1 MRASHRCA
9 APEGTMR
16 SSAFRLCIAL
26 LTTPLA
32 AAVANAEG
40 VAPEVQQQLDA
51 LARENAEL
59 RRTVESLADE
69 VRAARDEART
79 AGQPVP
85 ARMAAP
91 VAGAPRDGALLSVG
105 GGRVQL
111 LDLSLD
117 VLASAGWSGADDE
130 QLELLQG
137 GGHDPR
143 RRGFTLQQAELS
155 MMGAV
160 DPFFTAEAHVVY
172 FIDSEGESRFELEE
186 AFVTTTS
193 LPFGLHERGA
203 QLEMGQFFTEFGRVN
218 PQHPHQ
224 WDWQD
229 QPVVNSRFFGEDGMR
244 GPGVRLGWLLPTPW
258 TSEIHLGAQN
268 ANGETMLSFLASD
281 EAFEERPIGGRPYGD
296 VSVRSPKDLLYL
308 ARWVNGVEV
317 GQTVNAQL
325 GVSYVTGPN
334 ASGRDGQTHIVGG
347 DVFARW
353 RPLAGDRGWPF
364 VTFQAELMGRRY
376 EADGFALCADEDDCD
391 ASTIAVGGDDL
402 EDWGFYAQA
411 LYGFRR
417 PWAAGFRVE
426 HAAGSGRGF
435 DLEASLEAGAPAF
448 SSREDDPFRSD
459 RTRIAPL
466 LVFYPSEFSRL
477 RLQANYDW
485 TDGPDLDDALSVW
498 AGVEFLLGAHPAH
511 RF

>member
-1 MRASHRCA
+1 
-9 APEGTMR
+9 MR

-32 AAVANAEG
+32 AAVATAEG

-79 AGQPVP
+79 AGQPAP
-85 ARMAAP
+85 APPGGAA
-91 VAGAPRDGALLSVG
+91 VAGGAARDGALLSLG

-111 LDLSLD
+111 LDISLD
-117 VLASAGWSGADDE
+117 VLAAAGWSGADNE

-155 MMGAV
+155 FLGAV
-160 DPFFTAEAHVVY
+160 DPYFLAEAHLIY
-172 FIDSEGESRFELEE
+172 FLDPEGESRFELEE
-186 AFVTTTS
+186 AFATSTS

-203 QLEMGQFFTEFGRVN
+203 QLKLGHFFTEFGRIN

-224 WDWQD
+224 WDWMD

-244 GPGVRLGWLLPTPW
+244 APGVRLGWLLPTPW
-258 TSEIHLGAQN
+258 YSEVMLGSQN

-281 EAFEERPIGGRPYGD
+281 EAFEERPIGGRPYGEVD
-296 VSVRSPKDLLYL
+296 VRSPKDLLYL
-308 ARWVNGVEV
+308 ARWVNGVDLSD
-317 GQTVNAQL
+317 TVSAQL
-325 GVSYVTGPN
+325 GTSYVTGPN
-334 ASGRDGQTHIVGG
+334 ASGRDGRTHILGT
-347 DVFARW
+347 DVVVKW
-353 RPLAGDRGWPF
+353 RPLASDRGWPF

-376 EADGFALCADEDDCD
+376 EADGFDLCLDEDDCD
-391 ASTIAVGGDDL
+391 ASTVNVGGDDL
-402 EDWGFYAQA
+402 EDWGFYAQL
-411 LYGFRR
+411 LYGFQRN
-417 PWAAGFRVE
+417 WAAGFRVE
-426 HAAGSGRGF
+426 HAAGSGKGF
-435 DLEASLEAGAPAF
+435 DLDASLDDGEAVFA
-448 SSREDDPFRSD
+448 SRSDDPFRGD

-466 LVFYPSEFSRL
+466 LVFHPSEFSRL

-485 TDGPDLDDALSVW
+485 TQGPDLDDALSVW
-498 AGVEFLLGAHPAH
+498 AGIEFLIGAHPAH
-511 RF
+511 GY